1 MGALVAGELVEEVG
15 QVQMEVPAA
24 VLVALVSA
32 PAQLVVVPLVVAAAA
47 EVDEDRP
54 EVDVG
59 ARTSSYQDLH

>member
-1 MGALVAGELVEEVG
+1 MGGLVVGELAEDVG

-32 PAQLVVVPLVVAAAA
+32 PAKLVVVPLVAAAA